1 MTVLIIDNQAEF
13 YAERLA
19 EAVPEMTFDA
29 AVDLDQ
35 AIALAPD
42 AEVLVGLAPYLKPEL
57 LAKMPKLT
65 WIQAL
70 TTGVDNLLSL
80 KGVAITNC
88 SGIHGPQM
96 SELAVLHMLALL
108 RRFPR
113 MLENQKAHVWER
125 WPQPLLAGKTACIVG
140 LGAIAGHLAGVLGA
154 FGMRVTGVSGG
165 RRSAPGI
172 DKVYPRSAL
181 VDAAAEADFLIVLT
195 PYSEATH
202 HIVNAEVLGAMKPSA
217 YLVNIARGG
226 CVDEAALAESLKSGG
241 IAGAALDVFA
251 HSPLVPEAAVW
262 DLPNLIVTPHIGGAS
277 DIYHEQ
283 ALPIVI
289 ANMKAFASGGVAA
302 LKGRLDT

>member
-1 MTVLIIDNQAEF
+1 VTVLIIDNQAEF